1 MKTNALSVYIRRKQL
16 NVGPEG
22 MLDPTTTKNL
32 LFIRRHGGQKK
43 TEEEKQAHAA
53 KPRRQKEKERE
64 RDPLL
69 DDDEET
75 EETGEEDNSIGG
87 IMSEIR
93 ADKEYKH
100 WRALKNKGAVELAE
114 LEIAKKKGEYISA
127 DLVKALFRQHNQS
140 VLMEMKNMIDAELR
154 YMAKQFDMP
163 LDKVAEIKG
172 RLIKALN
179 DATDEAKKATTR
191 SIENI
196 INDYIG
202 IK

>member
-1 MKTNALSVYIRRKQL
+1 MKTNALSVYIKRKQ
-16 NVGPEG
+16 VAVDAEG
-22 MLDPTTTKNL
+22 MLDPTSTKNL
-32 LFIRRHGGQKK
+32 LFIRRHGGLKK
-43 TEEEKQAHAA
+43 TPEAKKAA
-53 KPRRQKEKERE
+53 AATPRRKREKDEE

-69 DDDEET
+69 DEDEEI
-75 EETGEEDNSIGG
+75 GEEDEPDNSIGG

-114 LEIAKKKGEYISA
+114 LEIAKKKGEYMAA
-127 DLVKALFRQHNQS
+127 DLVKSLFRQHNQS

-179 DATDEAKKATTR
+179 DATDEAKKTTTR

-202 IK
+202 LR

>member
-16 NVGPEG
+16 NVGAEG
-22 MLDPTTTKNL
+22 TLDPTTTKNL

-69 DDDEET
+69 DEDEET
-75 EETGEEDNSIGG
+75 EDTGEEDNSIGG

-114 LEIAKKKGEYISA
+114 LEIAKKKGEYMSA

>member
-43 TEEEKQAHAA
+43 TIEEKQAHAA

-75 EETGEEDNSIGG
+75 EETGEEDNSIDG

-114 LEIAKKKGEYISA
+114 LEIAKKKGEYMSA

>member
-1 MKTNALSVYIRRKQL
+1 MKTNALSVYIKRKQ
-16 NVGPEG
+16 VAVDAEG
-22 MLDPTTTKNL
+22 MLDPTSTKNL
-32 LFIRRHGGQKK
+32 LFIRRHGGLKK
-43 TEEEKQAHAA
+43 TPEAKKAA
-53 KPRRQKEKERE
+53 AAMPRRKREKDEE

-69 DDDEET
+69 DEDEEP
-75 EETGEEDNSIGG
+75 EDTGEEDNSLGG

-114 LEIAKKKGEYISA
+114 LEIAKKKGEYMAA
-127 DLVKALFRQHNQS
+127 DLVKSLFRQHNQS

-179 DATDEAKKATTR
+179 DATDEAKKTTTR

-202 IK
+202 LK

>member
-1 MKTNALSVYIRRKQL
+1 MKTNALSVYIKRKQ
-16 NVGPEG
+16 VAVDAEG
-22 MLDPTTTKNL
+22 MLDPTSTKNL
-32 LFIRRHGGQKK
+32 LFIRRHGGLKK
-43 TEEEKQAHAA
+43 TPEAKKAA
-53 KPRRQKEKERE
+53 ASIPRRKREKDEE

-69 DDDEET
+69 DDDEEP
-75 EETGEEDNSIGG
+75 EDAGEEDNSLGG

-114 LEIAKKKGEYISA
+114 LEIAKKKGEYMAA
-127 DLVKALFRQHNQS
+127 DLVKSLFRQHNQS

-179 DATDEAKKATTR
+179 DATDEAKKTTTR

-202 IK
+202 LK

>member
-93 ADKEYKH
+93 ANKEYKH